1 MTPAGVFAETPAVH
15 PQFPEAGRLI
25 NALSALMNT
34 TAHIVN
40 GVRPEAAELLR
51 LVAPLPAAER
61 RGVVEILEREVA
73 ARLASVDAGDGVVGP
88 LDRRSQL
95 FVRVFAPTLHDTP
108 AATPDEVLASCLHGL
123 LRLADLPAHLDDT
136 ILAGVVEAAATVS
149 ALEHAAFANMLRTL
163 IHVLEQALAQGP
175 A

>member
-1 MTPAGVFAETPAVH
+1 MHT
-15 PQFPEAGRLI
+15 QFSGAGRLI

-61 RGVVEILEREVA
+61 RGVIAILEREVD

-95 FVRVFAPTLHDTP
+95 FLRVFAPTLRDTP

-136 ILAGVVEAAATVS
+136 ILAGVVDAAAT
-149 ALEHAAFANMLRTL
+149 APATEHAVFAHLLRTL
-163 IHVLEQALAQGP
+163 IQVLERALAEGP